1 MLNNI
6 YNTSLIQRILLIK
19 EELGTG
25 LDFHKKTHKLL
36 PEFSSLKCISK
47 VVEQNLNDSLFL
59 DKKWNSFEIPHLT
72 IYEDKNITIRYHLFF
87 PVQTLNNHNAA
98 YLIHHH
104 GNNILSSCILDGPGY
119 QTIEFEKEIL
129 MLSDNSFKLKIA
141 KDFFHSNGS
150 INLLEGWIPHLI
162 FNVLKPT
169 VSIALWTS
177 SESSSD
183 EQLRLNYTL
192 KKERFYSISD
202 DDFCEEASKD
212 IRFEFDSE
220 RHIQAICYFIQQLG
234 YCNRSFLS
242 ETLSK
247 VKSNELWSKW
257 LIKLENS
264 EPIELPYFVDR
275 INTMGKK
282 LSIEEIRSYCS

>member
-25 LDFHKKTHKLL
+25 IDFHKKTHELL
-36 PEFSSLKCISK
+36 PEFSSLKYVSK
-47 VVEQNLNDSLFL
+47 VFEKNLNDSLFL
-59 DKKWNSFEIPHLT
+59 DKKWNSYEIPHLT

-104 GNNILSSCILDGPGY
+104 GNNILSSYILHGPGY

-150 INLLEGWIPHLI
+150 INLLEDWIPHLI
-162 FNVLKPT
+162 FNVLTPT
-169 VSIALWTS
+169 VSIALWTN

-264 EPIELPYFVDR
+264 EPIELPYFIDK
-275 INTMGKK
+275 INTMGEN